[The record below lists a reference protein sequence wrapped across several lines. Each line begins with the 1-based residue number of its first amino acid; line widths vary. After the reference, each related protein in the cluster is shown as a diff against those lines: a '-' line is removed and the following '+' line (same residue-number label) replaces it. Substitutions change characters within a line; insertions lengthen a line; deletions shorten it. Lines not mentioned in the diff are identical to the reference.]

1 MGKVGERPFLRTA
14 NCLAL
19 WCSYLVV
26 PECDFGSGAQ
36 MTALGNQSLPG
47 AVHLKVRF
55 LTSLG
60 DAVFPLLP

>member
-1 MGKVGERPFLRTA
+1 
-14 NCLAL
+14 
-19 WCSYLVV
+19 
-26 PECDFGSGAQ
+26 